1 MPGKIRTFNN
11 QIRSLILYPV
21 EIQAHDIIYFTI
33 LIINNKL
40 AKIYFFLY
48 FNTFI
53 ILLRKKFYPIIEISD
68 MTKLCYVI
76 GI

>member
-1 MPGKIRTFNN
+1 
-11 QIRSLILYPV
+11 
-21 EIQAHDIIYFTI
+21 
-33 LIINNKL
+33 L